1 MRPVLVVEPDSDL
14 RDLLAD
20 LLNEAGY
27 SVTLMTSARAA
38 LRMLKRSTTPTVV
51 LLDQGFPHAVDVE
64 SLSRIV
70 ALRRHTCLFLSTN
83 PDQAPVLRDAQ
94 QRLIATIAEP
104 FDIEDLLR
112 AVGRAHAWSENLV
125 GCRAR

>member
-14 RDLLAD
+14 RDLLSE

-27 SVTLMTSARAA
+27 SVKLMTSARAA
-38 LRMLKRSTTPTVV
+38 LRTLKRRMTPTIV
-51 LLDQGFPHAVDVE
+51 LLGQGAPRAVDIE

-83 PDQAPVLRDAQ
+83 PDQAPVLHDAQ

-112 AVGRAHAWSENLV
+112 AVRRANAWSESLV